1 MSDAELITVGRIV
14 KPFGVRG
21 QVRVQS
27 LTDVPGRLEQLQ
39 NVILVL
45 PTGRQIETTVTDVQV
60 DGRSHLLRFAAFSTP
75 EEAQAYRGARLTIP
89 LGPVPPAPEGHWY
102 QFELIGLTVKDQT
115 GAILGVVEDVL
126 EYPSQHMFVVRGKGT
141 EVLIP
146 ASRKWVTNVDI
157 DGQVMTVVHPEEW
170 GDDDAV

>member
-1 MSDAELITVGRIV
+1 MSDEELITVGRIV

-45 PTGRQIETTVTDVQV
+45 PTGRQVGTTVTDVQI

-89 LGPVPPAPEGHWY
+89 KGPVPPAPEGHWY
-102 QFELIGLTVKDQT
+102 QFELIGLTVRDQT
-115 GAILGVVEDVL
+115 GTILGVVEDVHQ
-126 EYPSQHMFVVRGKGT
+126 YSSQHMFVVRGKGK
-141 EVLIP
+141 ELLIP
-146 ASRKWVTNVDI
+146 ASRKWVTNVDV
-157 DGQVMTVVHPEEW
+157 DGQVMTVVHPENW
-170 GDDDAV
+170 GEENAV